1 MKASLCL
8 IIFLLLTGYAGGQV
22 DSVKLDRPYLGQVV
36 TDARDLVM
44 APCRWGTRDWV
55 RAAALAGTTI
65 LLTAADEP
73 VGDFFQ
79 SRRTES
85 LDHISR
91 FGLEPWGNPYAMA
104 AIGGFVAAGE
114 LFDQPRIRST
124 GYLAA
129 ESFLISGLLVRIPK
143 LLAGRQRP
151 DAWPPSSPSGFK
163 GPFKGSSFPS
173 GHTTAAFSVASVI
186 AFQYGHKKWVPL
198 VAYSVAGL
206 TGISRMYDNRHWL
219 SDVFAG
225 AVVGT
230 LTGRMICKS
239 HQQDPVQI
247 VPAFT
252 GGVPGFS
259 MTYTW

>member
-1 MKASLCL
+1 
-8 IIFLLLTGYAGGQV
+8 
-22 DSVKLDRPYLGQVV
+22 
-36 TDARDLVM
+36 
-44 APCRWGTRDWV
+44 
-55 RAAALAGTTI
+55 
-65 LLTAADEP
+65 
-73 VGDFFQ
+73 
-79 SRRTES
+79 
-85 LDHISR
+85 
-91 FGLEPWGNPYAMA
+91 MA

-114 LFDQPRIRST
+114 LFDQPRSRST

-129 ESFLISGLLVRIPK
+129 GSFLISGLLVRIPK

-186 AFQYGHKKWVPL
+186 AFQYGHKKWVPV

-225 AVVGT
+225 AVLGT
-230 LTGRMICKS
+230 LTGRMICNS

>member
-1 MKASLCL
+1 MKTFTWLV
-8 IIFLLLTGYAGGQV
+8 IFLLLAGQSGGQV
-22 DSVKLDRPYLGQVV
+22 DSVKFDGLYLEKYI
-36 TDARDLVM
+36 TDTRDLVL
-44 APCRWGTRDWV
+44 APCRWDSRDWV
-55 RAAALAGTTI
+55 KAAALAGTTI
-65 LLTAADEP
+65 LLTAVDEP
-73 VGDFFQ
+73 VCDFFQ
-79 SRRTES
+79 ARRSRS
-85 LDHISR
+85 LDKLSH
-91 FGLEPWGNPYAMA
+91 FGLEPWGNVYAMA

-114 LFDQPRIRST
+114 LFNKPRSRST

-129 ESFLISGLLVRIPK
+129 ESFIVSGLLVRIPK

-151 DAWPPSSPSGFK
+151 DAWPPASPSDFK

-239 HQQDPVQI
+239 HQQDPVRI
-247 VPAFT
+247 VPAFME
-252 GGVPGFS
+252 GVPGFS